1 MIDNSI
7 LQFAEERNHAARLAL
22 EAAALGGDVL
32 LLFWRE
38 LSSSQVREK
47 SGGDLVTQA
56 DIESEKVI
64 SDFLKRETPEWS
76 VVAEEG
82 TEMITGDTIW
92 FVDPLDGTTN
102 FVQKFP
108 IFSVSIGLAKQFSD
122 GVYDLQAG
130 AVFNPV
136 SGEVFWAAK
145 GLGSY
150 CGTERLQISTKRN
163 LSDAVIGT
171 GFPRRHSDEL
181 PKYLREFRALYP
193 QCRSIRRPGAASLDL
208 CWTAQGIFDAF
219 WEHRLAPW
227 DIAAGSLIV
236 MEAGG
241 VCSNF
246 RGENQFLQT
255 GNILGAPPILHEQ
268 MLAILD
274 PLQ

>member
-1 MIDNSI
+1 M
-7 LQFAEERNHAARLAL
+7 LRFAEERNRDVRLAL
-22 EAAALGGDVL
+22 EAARLGGDVL
-32 LLFWRE
+32 LRFWRE
-38 LSSSQVREK
+38 LRSSQIREK
-47 SGGDLVTQA
+47 SRGDLVTQA
-56 DIESEKVI
+56 DIESEKAI

-76 VVAEEG
+76 LVAEEG
-82 TEMITGDTIW
+82 TEMATGNMIW

-108 IFSVSIGLAKQFSD
+108 IFSVSIGLAKQLAD
-122 GVYDLQAG
+122 DVYDLQAG

-145 GLGSY
+145 GQGSY
-150 CGTERLQISTKRN
+150 CGTERLKISKKEN

-171 GFPRRHSDEL
+171 GFPRRHSEEL
-181 PKYLREFRALYP
+181 PKYLREFEALYP

-241 VCSNF
+241 VCSDF
-246 RGENQFLQT
+246 RGENQFLQI
-255 GNILGAPPILHEQ
+255 GNILGASPILHEQ
-268 MLAILD
+268 ILTILK
-274 PLQ
+274 PFQE